1 MVGLA
6 GGVGPS
12 QFEPDFFLL
21 FPNTYFSGSKVKVSE
36 RDIKEG
42 IRKAVYDLI
51 WQTAHLY
58 KDAPGGKLACP
69 QRSKLKRYVDTKIMI
84 FDFIL
89 ENANKEFEFKE
100 VIENFLKD
108 LEDNFQAV
116 VYEARK
122 HLSFYEE
129 RKRDCLDVISK
140 YIRD

>member
-1 MVGLA
+1 M
-6 GGVGPS
+6 
-12 QFEPDFFLL
+12 
-21 FPNTYFSGSKVKVSE
+21 KVSK
-36 RDIKEG
+36 RDIKED

-69 QRSKLKRYVDTKIMI
+69 QRSKLERYVDTKIMI
-84 FDFIL
+84 FDFML
-89 ENANKEFEFKE
+89 ENVNKESEFKE

-116 VYEARK
+116 VYEGRK
-122 HLSFYEE
+122 HLSFYQE

-140 YIRD
+140 YIHD